1 MNNKKIA
8 VIGSGA
14 WGTAIAKVL
23 IDNSYEVFIYGN
35 NRQEIDEINH
45 CHTNSSFFSK
55 DIILPLS
62 LVGTTN
68 IVDAIKDAFMIVLA
82 IPSYATEEIINK
94 IKPLIDEKVYIVNLT
109 KGFHP
114 TTKMPI
120 GRYIKTLL
128 SPAIAQNVISIS
140 GPSFALE
147 VIKKYPTSVIA
158 CSDNYRIAKKVQR
171 IFSNSYFKIHPSTD
185 SIAVEYCGALKNIIA
200 IACGI
205 AEGLGYKDN
214 TRAMIITK
222 GLLEISRF
230 VTFFGGDEKTCY
242 DLAGIGDLLLT
253 CTSTTSRNYMAGY
266 MIGKSSMMEFLK
278 DNKKTIEGL
287 FACEIAYSLAVS
299 NNIHAPIITALYHV
313 YKGDYD
319 PQTMINNILEEI
331 IE

>member
-1 MNNKKIA
+1 MKNNKIA

-14 WGTAIAKVL
+14 WGTAIANVL
-23 IDNSYEVFIYGN
+23 IDNDYEVYIYGN
-35 NRQEIDEINH
+35 NQQEIDEINN
-45 CHTNSSFFSK
+45 CHTNSGFFSK
-55 DIILPLS
+55 DIVLPFS

-68 IVDAIKDAFMIVLA
+68 IIEAVKDAFMIVLA

-114 TTKMPI
+114 TTKMPV
-120 GRYIKTLL
+120 GRYIRTLL
-128 SPAIAQNVISIS
+128 PPTIAQNVISIS

-147 VIKKYPTSVIA
+147 VIKKYPTSVVA
-158 CSDNYRIAKKVQR
+158 CSDNYRIAKKIQNV
-171 IFSNSYFKIHPSTD
+171 FTNAYFKVHPSTD
-185 SIAVEYCGALKNIIA
+185 SIGVEYCGALKNIIA

-242 DLAGIGDLLLT
+242 ALAGIGDLLLT

-266 MIGKSSMMEFLK
+266 LIGKRSITEFLK
-278 DNKKTIEGL
+278 ENKKTVEGL
-287 FACEIAYSLAVS
+287 FACEIAYSLAIS
-299 NNIHAPIITALYHV
+299 NNIYAPIITAIYHV

-319 PQTMINNILEEI
+319 AQTMIKNILEEI